1 MRYLLVVIFGGLF
14 VSCSQYDEGNTSF
27 QLVDESKQRGLDFF
41 YISGSTEDRRL
52 PEIMGGGV
60 ALFDSDQDGD
70 LDAYFIQSG
79 LVNTRSTS
87 YANALYVNNGR
98 GVFDVQDGAAASL
111 DHGYS
116 MGVAVGDVNQDALP
130 DLFITQLG
138 KNKLLVNEGSNQ
150 YRDATVEAGFIDN
163 DWSTATA
170 FADFDLDGDLDL
182 WVVNY
187 IEWRTAMKPECYQTM
202 LGSRD
207 YCSPLHFEAPAQDR
221 VFRNLGNGRF
231 IEVTNESG
239 VLGTKGNGLGVVTAD
254 FNGDNLID
262 VFVAN
267 DTSPNHLWLNR
278 GNFQFE
284 DHAAVWNCAVD
295 QHGDARAGMGIV
307 TTDLDDDAD
316 QDVIVV
322 HITTQSDYVFS
333 NEGDY
338 FRDVAPQVGMSIH
351 SQRHTRF
358 GLVVNDLNN
367 DGWLDIFEANGAVSR
382 LSKPHNGDQFAEPNS
397 LFAGTGDGRFELI
410 DYVGGIFT
418 SRAAAV
424 GDINN
429 DGTLEIVV
437 VDRDAPVKLLV
448 NRSRTDG
455 NWLML
460 DVRDA
465 IGRPALGA
473 TVSFDLGVR
482 TLTRVVQRASSYLA
496 SRDPRLHFGL
506 GDSDGVSN
514 VRIRWLSGAEKRID
528 WLDAGQIATIM
539 EDKS

>member
-1 MRYLLVVIFGGLF
+1 MRCLIGVISAVLF
-14 VSCSQYDEGNTSF
+14 TSCSQIDEDAATF
-27 QLVDESKQRGLDFF
+27 QLIDESKQRGLDF
-41 YISGSTEDRRL
+41 YYVSGSTEDRRL

-79 LVNTRSTS
+79 LVNTRSPS
-87 YANALYVNNGR
+87 SANALFINNGS
-98 GVFDVQDGAAASL
+98 GEFKVQDSGDASL
-111 DHGYS
+111 DLGYS

-130 DLFITQLG
+130 DLFVTQLG
-138 KNKLLVNEGSNQ
+138 KNKLLVNDGSNQ
-150 YRDATVEAGFIDN
+150 YRDATDEAGFRLG

-187 IEWRTAMKPECYQTM
+187 IEWSTSMKPECYQTM

-221 VFRNLGNGRF
+221 VFQNVGNGRF
-231 IEVTNESG
+231 VDVTSESG
-239 VLGTKGNGLGVVTAD
+239 VLGTKGNGLGIVTAD
-254 FNGDNLID
+254 FNGDHLLD

-267 DTSPNHLWLNR
+267 DTSPNHLWLNQ
-278 GNFQFE
+278 GNFKFE

-307 TTDLDDDAD
+307 TTDLDDDSD
-316 QDVIVV
+316 QDVVVV

-351 SQRHTRF
+351 TQRYTRF
-358 GLVVNDLNN
+358 GLVVDDLNN

-397 LFAGTGDGRFELI
+397 LYAGSAEGKFDLI
-410 DYVGGIFT
+410 DYGGGIFT

-424 GDINN
+424 GDLNN

-437 VDRDAPVKLLV
+437 VDRDASAKLLV
-448 NRSRTDG
+448 NRSRG
-455 NWLML
+455 IGQWLML
-460 DVRDA
+460 DVRDKY
-465 IGRPALGA
+465 GRPALGA
-473 TVSFDLGVR
+473 SVSLDVGDR

-514 VRIRWLSGAEKRID
+514 IHVRWLSGVEKRID
-528 WLDAGQIATIM
+528 WLDAGQIATIR
-539 EDKS
+539 EDSS

>member
-1 MRYLLVVIFGGLF
+1 MKCLTVVALSGLF
-14 VSCSQYDEGNTSF
+14 VACSPNDDDEASF
-27 QLVDESKQRGLDFF
+27 QFIDESAQRGLDYS

-60 ALFDSDQDGD
+60 ALFDSDLDGD
-70 LDAYFIQSG
+70 IDAYFIQSG
-79 LVNTRSTS
+79 QVDTRSPS
-87 YANALYVNNGR
+87 YANVLFLNNGL
-98 GVFDVQDGAAASL
+98 GEFKLHNAAAASL
-111 DHGYS
+111 DLGYS
-116 MGVAVGDVNQDALP
+116 MGVAIGDVNQDALP
-130 DLFITQLG
+130 DIFVTQLG
-138 KNKLLVNEGSNQ
+138 KNKLLINEGLNQ
-150 YRDATVEAGFIDN
+150 YRDATAEAGFLQS

-187 IEWRTAMKPECYQTM
+187 IEWSTALKPECYQTM

-221 VFRNLGNGRF
+221 VFRNLGDGRF
-231 IEVTNESG
+231 AEVTDESG
-239 VLGTKGNGLGVVTAD
+239 VFGTKGNGLGIVTAD

-267 DTSPNHLWLNR
+267 DTSPNHLWLNQ

-284 DHAAVWNCAVD
+284 NRAAIWNCAVD

-307 TTDLDDDAD
+307 ATDIDDDSD

-351 SQRHTRF
+351 SQRYTRF

-397 LFAGTGDGRFELI
+397 LYAGNADGKFEMI
-410 DYVGGIFT
+410 NYDGGIFT

-424 GDINN
+424 GDVNN

-437 VDRDAPVKLLV
+437 VDRDATVKLLV
-448 NRSRTDG
+448 NHSQRLG
-455 NWLML
+455 NWILL
-460 DVRDA
+460 NLRDTYN
-465 IGRPALGA
+465 RPALGA
-473 TVSFDLGVR
+473 KVSLNIGDRTV
-482 TLTRVVQRASSYLA
+482 TRVVQQASSYLA
-496 SRDPRLHFGL
+496 SNDPRLHFGL
-506 GDSDGVSN
+506 GGNPGVSN
-514 VRIRWLSGAEKRID
+514 VRIRWLSGAEKQID
-528 WLDAGQIATIM
+528 WLDAGQIATIV